1 MFDAST
7 AHGLIRFVGY
17 PVTSDHCASQPVF
30 SMFNVNSVDALL
42 AVCVCFVF
50 LPLSQLANVSLPT
63 LTDLIYP
70 VLAGSS
76 GLYCPPC
83 VNDHTVSTDFAS
95 SALTVLVKLTPNAS
109 VAIKVADVTPAN
121 ALLKTFLIFSIP
133 PLNKT

>member
-7 AHGLIRFVGY
+7 AHGLILTGLFFQ
-17 PVTSDHCASQPVF
+17 PASQPVF
-30 SMFNVNSVDALL
+30 SISNVNPVVALL
-42 AVCVCFVF
+42 AVCVCFSF
-50 LPLSQLANVSLPT
+50 LSLPQLENTSLPT
-63 LTDLIYP
+63 FTDLIYP
-70 VLAGSS
+70 VLPGSS

-83 VNDHTVSTDFAS
+83 VNDHTVSTVVAP